1 MSIFSE
7 KFYHQKKWQYWME
20 KEDRVSTIYI
30 NNLPADTTQEQVSD
44 MFNNYG
50 KVKSVRLL
58 LNDAGECRGY
68 AFLDYAT
75 DEEMNRAIS
84 EANDAE
90 FRGNRIKVERSRHQL
105 GDPPRS
111 KRMGPPR
118 QMPDYRYSNRDRDRD
133 RNQPRRYRD
142 NSPDIQGRYRP
153 EAYAI
158 DSPNAPISSGGPIPM
173 SSSVR
178 YRDDSPPSRRYRDD
192 FSPRYRD
199 DPVITYSQSSAK
211 RDRDDSPPYRRMPS
225 DRDLDRLDR
234 YDRIDRER
242 YRDDRDRIDRIDRYD
257 RIDRDRLDRD
267 YAPRYYRNY
276 SERNDDSPPPIRRI
290 LDDSPPPP
298 PRRIIDVDSP
308 LQSPSHPTRRITPFD
323 DSPPPFR
330 RARDDYTRE
339 DSPPI
344 RRIRDDS
351 PPKQSSTTSS
361 LQNYLDDSP
370 TRKRFRDD

>member
-1 MSIFSE
+1 
-7 KFYHQKKWQYWME
+7 ME
-20 KEDRVSTIYI
+20 KVFTIYI
-30 NNLPADTTQEQVSD
+30 NNLPADTTQEQVTE
-44 MFNNYG
+44 MFNAYG
-50 KVKSVRLL
+50 KVKSVRVLT
-58 LNDAGECRGY
+58 NEAGVCRGY
-68 AFLDYAT
+68 AFLDYGT
-75 DEEMNRAIS
+75 DEEMNRAIA

-90 FRGNRIKVERSRHQL
+90 FRGNRIKVEKTRHQL
-105 GDPPRS
+105 GDPPPRS

-118 QMPDYRYSNRDRDRD
+118 SMPDYRYSNRDRD
-133 RNQPRRYRD
+133 QPRRYRD
-142 NSPDIQGRYRP
+142 NSPEMGRYRP

-158 DSPNAPISSGGPIPM
+158 DSPNAPISSGGPIPL

-199 DPVITYSQSSAK
+199 DPVITYPQSNPSK

-225 DRDLDRLDR
+225 ERDLDRLDR

-298 PRRIIDVDSP
+298 PRRIIDDSP
-308 LQSPSHPTRRITPFD
+308 PPHPTRRITPFD

-351 PPKQSSTTSS
+351 PPKQSTTSS
-361 LQNYLDDSP
+361 MQNYLDDSP

>member
-1 MSIFSE
+1 
-7 KFYHQKKWQYWME
+7 ME
-20 KEDRVSTIYI
+20 KVSTIYI
-30 NNLPADTTQEQVSD
+30 NNLPPDTTQEQVAE
-44 MFNNYG
+44 MFNKYG

-58 LNDAGECRGY
+58 MNDSNQCRGY

-75 DEEMNRAIS
+75 DEEMNRAII

-90 FRGNRIKVERSRHQL
+90 FRGNAIKVEKSRHQL

-111 KRMGPPR
+111 KRLGPLR
-118 QMPDYRYSNRDRDRD
+118 INEYRYSNRDRDRD
-133 RNQPRRYRD
+133 QHRRYRD
-142 NSPDIQGRYRP
+142 DSPEMRRYRP

-158 DSPNAPISSGGPIPM
+158 DPSAPASSGAPVPL

-178 YRDDSPPSRRYRDD
+178 YRDESPLSRRYRDD

-199 DPVITYSQSSAK
+199 DPVISYQSK
-211 RDRDDSPPYRRMPS
+211 RDRDDSPPYRRIPT
-225 DRDLDRLDR
+225 DRDLDRYDR

-257 RIDRDRLDRD
+257 RADRDRLDRD
-267 YAPRYYRNY
+267 YPPRFYRNY

-290 LDDSPPPP
+290 LDDSPPPI
-298 PRRIIDVDSP
+298 PRRIIDDSP
-308 LQSPSHPTRRITPFD
+308 PPSPPHPTRRITQFD
-323 DSPPPFR
+323 DSPPPLR
-330 RARDDYTRE
+330 RVRDDYARE

-351 PPKQSSTTSS
+351 PPQQPSTTSA
-361 LQNYLDDSP
+361 LPKYLDESP